1 MKNKSFNRY
10 YLFSCLGVLI
20 ASYYPLSMGV
30 RVISDMITNGAVL
43 KENYPKYIIP
53 YTPIS
58 VAIIVGVLL
67 MPLLIRFF
75 KRFAFVSVASIATG
89 IFFALEFLLEQKVVV
104 STAETVTKL
113 EDWQMFMCYVP
124 PEGWGETVT
133 TYKTQTA
140 VDILMGDYNPAFKLH
155 FYIISVVLIITI
167 LNCLYGFGQMIKSG
181 DKKRCKS
188 LVLQSICSAIFLGL
202 CILACFTAFWR
213 DGSIKVS
220 LLSAAL
226 MTIFFVLLGIVAGVF
241 AGSFLLGKR
250 KLVSVWTPAVIASV
264 MTLMMYIGEM
274 ILLNGHLYSLGSGF
288 IFSGLPGIVFA
299 PIDLLVILSSGCITA
314 LVFEIL
320 NREQDCSDSRQKNL
334 IAILSVVSTVVVL
347 GVTLALCLGGASEND
362 SSISNIGGVDGPKT
376 VYSAVMVN
384 NTSSDDQESSYE
396 VSAYLPGTDFSSI
409 GQILSDKIEQ
419 EWKTYDGMTQEQ
431 RLTSSKLWGLVGIQ
445 VDSWDE
451 CEETL
456 GFSVVNPLES
466 IGWLNTTGYFGME
479 SADPTTEVK
488 HILINANT
496 MQSVANLDREL
507 SEITI
512 TSGYNSGKVK
522 ITLSATLCA
531 DPGSYTTG
539 SVTNGYATYEQKTVS
554 SNSGIPVLI
563 VTTNESNNTGYYNDD
578 YYDPTAYWVKDGV
591 FYTLRAFGDE
601 VDKDEIRGVLK
612 HILQVI

>member
-20 ASYYPLSMGV
+20 ASYYPLSMGI
-30 RVISDMITNGAVL
+30 RVITDMLANGTVM

-58 VAIIVGVLL
+58 IAIIVGVLL
-67 MPLLIRFF
+67 MPLLMKWF
-75 KRFAFVSVASIATG
+75 KRFALAGGAVISTG
-89 IFFALEFLLEQKVVV
+89 LFFALELLFEQKVVV

-167 LNCLYGFGQMIKSG
+167 LNCLYGFGQIIKSG
-181 DKKRCKS
+181 DKKRCKA
-188 LVLQSICSAIFLGL
+188 LVLQSICSATFLGL

-213 DGSIKVS
+213 DGSITVS

-226 MTIFFVLLGIVAGVF
+226 MTVFFVFFGIASGVF
-241 AGSFLLGKR
+241 TGSFLLGKR
-250 KLVSVWTPAVIASV
+250 KLISVWIPAVVASV
-264 MTLMMYIGEM
+264 MTLLMYVGEM
-274 ILLNGHLYSLGSGF
+274 ILLNGHLYSLGTGI
-288 IFSGLPGIVFA
+288 IFDGLPGIVFA

-314 LVFEIL
+314 LVFVLL
-320 NREQDCSDSRQKNL
+320 NKENDCTKSRQKKL
-334 IAILSVVSTVVVL
+334 ITILSVVSAVVVL
-347 GVTLALCLGGASEND
+347 GVTLALCLGGTRDNN
-362 SSISNIGGVDGPKT
+362 SSISDIGGVDGPQT

-384 NTSSDDQESSYE
+384 NTSASDQESSYE

-431 RLTSSKLWGLVGIQ
+431 RLTSSKLWGLVGIH

-451 CEETL
+451 CEETI
-456 GFSVVNPLES
+456 GFSVLNPLES

-479 SADPTTEVK
+479 SVDPNTAVK

-496 MQSVANLDREL
+496 MQSVNNLDREL

-512 TSGYNSGKVK
+512 SSGYNSGKVK

-563 VTTNESNNTGYYNDD
+563 VTTNESNNTGYYNVD

-591 FYTLRAFGDE
+591 FYTLRAFGYE

>member
-10 YLFSCLGVLI
+10 YLFSCLAVLI

-75 KRFAFVSVASIATG
+75 KRFAFVSGASIATG

-167 LNCLYGFGQMIKSG
+167 FNCLYGFGQMIKSG

-220 LLSAAL
+220 LLSATL

-250 KLVSVWTPAVIASV
+250 KFVSVWTPAVIASV

-320 NREQDCSDSRQKNL
+320 NREQDCSNSRQKNL

-456 GFSVVNPLES
+456 GFSVLNPLES

-512 TSGYNSGKVK
+512 TSGYKTGKVK
-522 ITLSATLCA
+522 ITLTATLCA
-531 DPGSYTTG
+531 TARMHTTG
-539 SVTNGYATYEQKTVS
+539 SVTNGYATYEQETVN

-563 VTTNESNNTGYYNDD
+563 VTTSESNNTGYYNGD
-578 YYDPTAYWVKDGV
+578 YYDPTAYWVKDNI
-591 FYTLRAFGDE
+591 FYTLRVFGDE
-601 VDKDEIRGVLK
+601 VDKADIQRVFDQ
-612 HILQVI
+612 ILAKI

>member
-75 KRFAFVSVASIATG
+75 KRFAFVGGASIATG

-202 CILACFTAFWR
+202 CILACFTALWR

-226 MTIFFVLLGIVAGVF
+226 MTIFFVFLGIAAGVF
-241 AGSFLLGKR
+241 TGSFLLGKR
-250 KLVSVWTPAVIASV
+250 KLVSVWIPAVIASI
-264 MTLMMYIGEM
+264 MTLMMYVGEM

-288 IFSGLPGIVFA
+288 IFNGLPGIVFA
-299 PIDLLVILSSGCITA
+299 PIDLLVILSSGCVTA
-314 LVFEIL
+314 LIFALL
-320 NREQDCSDSRQKNL
+320 NKEQDCSKTTQKSL
-334 IAILSVVSTVVVL
+334 IVALSVVVAVIILVMA
-347 GVTLALCLGGASEND
+347 LALCLGGASDND

-376 VYSAVMVN
+376 VYGGVMVN
-384 NTSSDDQESSYE
+384 KTSSDDQESSYE
-396 VSAYLPGTDFSSI
+396 VSAYLPGSDFSSL
-409 GQILSDKIEQ
+409 GQTLADKIEQ

-456 GFSVVNPLES
+456 GFSVLNPIES
-466 IGWLNTTGYFGME
+466 IGWLNTTGHFGME
-479 SADPTTEVK
+479 SVDPNTEVK

-496 MQSVANLDREL
+496 MQSVTNFDREL

-512 TSGYNSGKVK
+512 SSGYNSGKVK

-531 DPGSYTTG
+531 TPGSHTTG
-539 SVTNGYATYEQKTVS
+539 SVTNGYATYDQKTVS
-554 SNSGIPVLI
+554 SGSGIPVLI
-563 VTTNESNNTGYYNDD
+563 VTTNESNNTGYYNGD
-578 YYDPTAYWVKDGV
+578 YYDPTAYWVKDNV
-591 FYTLRAFGDE
+591 FYTLRVFGDE
-601 VDKDEIRGVLK
+601 VDKDEIQAVLE

>member
-75 KRFAFVSVASIATG
+75 KRFAFVSGASIAIG

-226 MTIFFVLLGIVAGVF
+226 MTIFFVLLGIAAGVL

-250 KLVSVWTPAVIASV
+250 KLVSVWIPAVIASV
-264 MTLMMYIGEM
+264 MTLLMYIGEM

-288 IFSGLPGIVFA
+288 VFNGLPGIVFA

-320 NREQDCSDSRQKNL
+320 NREQDCSNSRQKNL
-334 IAILSVVSTVVVL
+334 IAILSVVSAVVVL

-362 SSISNIGGVDGPKT
+362 SSISNIGGVDGPQT

-409 GQILSDKIEQ
+409 GQILLDKIEQ

-451 CEETL
+451 CEETI
-456 GFSVVNPLES
+456 GFSVFNPLES

-479 SADPTTEVK
+479 SADPDTEVK

-496 MQSVANLDREL
+496 MQSVTNLDREL

-512 TSGYNSGKVK
+512 SSGYNSGKVK

-531 DPGSYTTG
+531 APGSHTTG

-554 SNSGIPVLI
+554 SGSGIPVLI
-563 VTTNESNNTGYYNDD
+563 VTTNESNNTGYYNGD

-601 VDKDEIRGVLK
+601 ADKDEIRGVLE

>member
-10 YLFSCLGVLI
+10 YLFSCLGMLI

-75 KRFAFVSVASIATG
+75 KRFAFVSGASIAIG
-89 IFFALEFLLEQKVVV
+89 IFFALEFLFEQKVVV

-140 VDILMGDYNPAFKLH
+140 VDILIGDYNPAFKLH

-188 LVLQSICSAIFLGL
+188 LVLQSICSAIFFGL

-226 MTIFFVLLGIVAGVF
+226 MTIFFVLLGIAAGVF

-250 KLVSVWTPAVIASV
+250 KLVSVWIPAAIASV
-264 MTLMMYIGEM
+264 MTLMMYVGEM

-299 PIDLLVILSSGCITA
+299 PIDFLVILSSGCITA
-314 LVFEIL
+314 LIFTLL
-320 NREQDCSDSRQKNL
+320 NKEQDCSKTTQKSL
-334 IAILSVVSTVVVL
+334 VVALSVVVAVIALVIA
-347 GVTLALCLGGASEND
+347 LALCLGGASDND

-396 VSAYLPGTDFSSI
+396 VSAYLPSSDFSSL
-409 GQILSDKIEQ
+409 GQSLADKIEQ

-445 VDSWDE
+445 VDSWNE

-456 GFSVVNPLES
+456 GFSVFNPLES
-466 IGWLNTTGYFGME
+466 IDWLKATGYFGME
-479 SADPTTEVK
+479 SIDPNAEVK

-496 MQSVANLDREL
+496 MQSVNNLDREL

-512 TSGYNSGKVK
+512 SSGYNSGKVK

-601 VDKDEIRGVLK
+601 ADKEEIRGVLE

>member
-10 YLFSCLGVLI
+10 YLFSCLGMLI

-75 KRFAFVSVASIATG
+75 KRFAFVSGASIAIG
-89 IFFALEFLLEQKVVV
+89 IFFALEFLFEQKVVV

-226 MTIFFVLLGIVAGVF
+226 MTIFFVFLGIAAGVF
-241 AGSFLLGKR
+241 TGSFLLGKR
-250 KLVSVWTPAVIASV
+250 KLVSVWIPAAIASV
-264 MTLMMYIGEM
+264 MTLMMYVGEM

-314 LVFEIL
+314 LIFTLL
-320 NREQDCSDSRQKNL
+320 NKEQDCSKTTQKSL
-334 IAILSVVSTVVVL
+334 VVALSVVVAVIALVIA
-347 GVTLALCLGGASEND
+347 LALCLGGASDND

-396 VSAYLPGTDFSSI
+396 VSAYLPSSDFSSL
-409 GQILSDKIEQ
+409 GQSLADKIEQ

-445 VDSWDE
+445 VDSWNE

-456 GFSVVNPLES
+456 GFSVFNPLES
-466 IGWLNTTGYFGME
+466 IDWLKATGYFGME
-479 SADPTTEVK
+479 SIDPNAEVK

-496 MQSVANLDREL
+496 MQSVNNLDREL

-512 TSGYNSGKVK
+512 SSGYNSGKVK

-601 VDKDEIRGVLK
+601 ADKEEIRGVLE

>member
-75 KRFAFVSVASIATG
+75 KRFAFVSGASIAIG

-226 MTIFFVLLGIVAGVF
+226 MTIFFVLLGIAAGVL

-250 KLVSVWTPAVIASV
+250 KLVSVWIPAVIASV
-264 MTLMMYIGEM
+264 MTLLMYIGEM

-288 IFSGLPGIVFA
+288 VFNGLPGIVFA

-320 NREQDCSDSRQKNL
+320 NREQDCSNSRQKNL
-334 IAILSVVSTVVVL
+334 IAILSVVSAVVVL

-362 SSISNIGGVDGPKT
+362 SSISNIGGVDGPQT

-409 GQILSDKIEQ
+409 GQILLDKIEQ

-445 VDSWDE
+445 MDSWDE
-451 CEETL
+451 CEETI
-456 GFSVVNPLES
+456 GFSVFNPLES

-479 SADPTTEVK
+479 SADPDTEVK

-496 MQSVANLDREL
+496 MQSVTNLDREL

-512 TSGYNSGKVK
+512 SSGYNSGKVK

-531 DPGSYTTG
+531 APGSHTTG

-554 SNSGIPVLI
+554 SGSGIPVLI
-563 VTTNESNNTGYYNDD
+563 VTTNESNNTGYYNGD

-601 VDKDEIRGVLK
+601 ADKDEIRGVLE

>member
-75 KRFAFVSVASIATG
+75 KRFAFVSGASIAIG

-226 MTIFFVLLGIVAGVF
+226 MTIFFVLLGIAAGVL

-250 KLVSVWTPAVIASV
+250 KLVSVWIPAVIASV
-264 MTLMMYIGEM
+264 MTLLMYIGEM

-288 IFSGLPGIVFA
+288 IFNGLPGIVFA

-320 NREQDCSDSRQKNL
+320 NREQDCSNSRQKNL
-334 IAILSVVSTVVVL
+334 IAILSVVSAVVVL

-362 SSISNIGGVDGPKT
+362 SSISNIGGVDGPQT

-384 NTSSDDQESSYE
+384 NTSSDDEESSYE

-451 CEETL
+451 CEETI
-456 GFSVVNPLES
+456 GFSVFNPLES

-479 SADPTTEVK
+479 SADPNTEVK

-496 MQSVANLDREL
+496 MQSVTNLDREL

-512 TSGYNSGKVK
+512 SSGYNSGKVK

-531 DPGSYTTG
+531 TPGSHTTG

-554 SNSGIPVLI
+554 SSSGIPVLI
-563 VTTNESNNTGYYNDD
+563 VTTNESNNTGYYNGD

-601 VDKDEIRGVLK
+601 ADKDEISGVLE

>member
-1 MKNKSFNRY
+1 M
-10 YLFSCLGVLI
+10 
-20 ASYYPLSMGV
+20 
-30 RVISDMITNGAVL
+30 
-43 KENYPKYIIP
+43 
-53 YTPIS
+53 
-58 VAIIVGVLL
+58 
-67 MPLLIRFF
+67 
-75 KRFAFVSVASIATG
+75 
-89 IFFALEFLLEQKVVV
+89 
-104 STAETVTKL
+104 
-113 EDWQMFMCYVP
+113 YV
-124 PEGWGETVT
+124 
-133 TYKTQTA
+133 
-140 VDILMGDYNPAFKLH
+140 
-155 FYIISVVLIITI
+155 
-167 LNCLYGFGQMIKSG
+167 
-181 DKKRCKS
+181 
-188 LVLQSICSAIFLGL
+188 
-202 CILACFTAFWR
+202 
-213 DGSIKVS
+213 
-220 LLSAAL
+220 
-226 MTIFFVLLGIVAGVF
+226 
-241 AGSFLLGKR
+241 
-250 KLVSVWTPAVIASV
+250 
-264 MTLMMYIGEM
+264 GEM

-288 IFSGLPGIVFA
+288 IFNGLPGIFFA
-299 PIDLLVILSSGCITA
+299 PIDLLVILSSGCTTA

-320 NREQDCSDSRQKNL
+320 NREQDCSNSRQKNL
-334 IAILSVVSTVVVL
+334 IAILSVVSAVVVL
-347 GVTLALCLGGASEND
+347 GVTLALCLGGTRDNN
-362 SSISNIGGVDGPKT
+362 SSISDIGGVDGPQT

-409 GQILSDKIEQ
+409 GQILSEKIEQ

-451 CEETL
+451 CEETI
-456 GFSVVNPLES
+456 GFSVLNPLES

-479 SADPTTEVK
+479 SADPNTAVK

-496 MQSVANLDREL
+496 MQSVNNLDREL

-512 TSGYNSGKVK
+512 SSGYNSGKVK

-601 VDKDEIRGVLK
+601 ADKEEIRGVLE